1 MFFRRCQGKHLF
13 ESLGEAVKL
22 LVGVVC
28 QEELSDKG
36 QEAIDADSG
45 L

>member
-1 MFFRRCQGKHLF
+1 MFFRRCQWKHLF
-13 ESLGEAVKL
+13 ERLGEAVEL

-28 QEELSDKG
+28 QEELPDKG